1 MCLTSK
7 MTSEVKVMKIKIVED
22 INIGIHAKIH
32 KDPLNSYWENAKNV
46 QMGVRLTSKMTSE
59 VKVMKREIV
68 EDNDIVIHAKFHGN
82 RCSSFR
88 EKWEKR

>member
-1 MCLTSK
+1 
-7 MTSEVKVMKIKIVED
+7 
-22 INIGIHAKIH
+22 
-32 KDPLNSYWENAKNV
+32 
-46 QMGVRLTSKMTSE
+46 MGMRLTSKMTSE

-88 EKWEKR
+88 ENEKNARTD